1 MPLGTAPPC
10 NVDPTGSFGS
20 ERRGGEGKKE
30 KGGKNVAIGGS
41 AASPLQICMDVLV
54 SQHFVGDPVEDIEYE
69 EAQGKNGSGD
79 GVNALGPVHKT
90 LAERLPIARGD
101 RRRRGEH
108 AGALYGGAVLRLQT
122 VTQSV
127 APEVEAAALP
137 H

>member
-1 MPLGTAPPC
+1 MSQLGGLA
-10 NVDPTGSFGS
+10 G
-20 ERRGGEGKKE
+20 
-30 KGGKNVAIGGS
+30 
-41 AASPLQICMDVLV
+41 SPLQVCMDVLV

-79 GVNALGPVHKT
+79 GVDALGPVHKT
-90 LAERLPIARGD
+90 LAEHLPIARGD

-108 AGALYGGAVLRLQT
+108 AGPLHGGAVLRLQT

-137 H
+137 HQLLLLWCQEHGETDSVVRIITTNQQPVC